1 MGDLDSVET
10 ELTDGEL
17 SLELVH
23 EERDLVGDVVKV
35 HLDSELLLVVLHS
48 YPEAN
53 IDCGGGNHVVLGEL
67 RSEIS
72 EVEHL
77 ELKLYWA
84 VLSVGGNH
92 AWQHDV
98 EIGGGQSE
106 VKWRWKN
113 GLVVPSMAT
122 LGVQVGLKEGI
133 ESLHAHEHLELIK
146 MSHVLEW
153 HDWESDSVVVSNS
166 LIEEQSL
173 DSDGEGVKR
182 DLSSNWSDN
191 IEHHVWIVEVEV
203 SVGGSN
209 GLVDGKWEG
218 NVNGLLVGGLN
229 ELDHWSLEEANEG
242 TSELR
247 PDISVKVNLD
257 ILLTNE
263 ELNVNSLDGWEGA
276 AIEHLLGHE
285 LNTNLELKSLEL
297 NIGVSLCLDEAFLE
311 LEVTTV
317 ESGSKV
323 ISLKYNGII
332 FDIIVEI
339 NKFVVL

>member
-1 MGDLDSVET
+1 
-10 ELTDGEL
+10 
-17 SLELVH
+17 
-23 EERDLVGDVVKV
+23 
-35 HLDSELLLVVLHS
+35 
-48 YPEAN
+48 
-53 IDCGGGNHVVLGEL
+53 
-67 RSEIS
+67 
-72 EVEHL
+72 
-77 ELKLYWA
+77 
-84 VLSVGGNH
+84 
-92 AWQHDV
+92 
-98 EIGGGQSE
+98 
-106 VKWRWKN
+106 
-113 GLVVPSMAT
+113 MAT

-182 DLSSNWSDN
+182 DLSSNWGDD

-263 ELNVNSLDGWEGA
+263 ELNVNSLDGWKGA